1 MRNPNS
7 LSSRNILLQEDGC
20 AESRMSMRYARL
32 RQRDLHHTGV
42 NTTRRLLSDYDAI
55 CRHAPTRPLEGGKA
69 GLRYCGRARGRIP
82 FRVRRDSDL
91 LLAPSWMLPADGT
104 GNRAGRS
111 WPGRRGYRKPICATV
126 FATAAGSRARS
137 PSCGQCEKSLK
148 SSSICALAGR
158 SAITSF
164 ADGAAKATGFSEPR
178 MPHSRPSGGTAIA
191 VQSWSTVLAILNS
204 PDFAVCCR
212 RIRASTTA
220 KGPLSA
226 QMHRAAPLLRPRSG
240 GLSSHSNPDRGRD
253 RKAVT

>member
-7 LSSRNILLQEDGC
+7 LSSINILLQEDDC
-20 AESRMSMRYARL
+20 AEPRMPMRHPRL

-42 NTTRRLLSDYDAI
+42 NTTRRLLSGYDAI
-55 CRHAPTRPLEGGKA
+55 CRHTPTRPLEGGKA
-69 GLRYCGRARGRIP
+69 GLRSCGRTRGHIP

-91 LLAPSWMLPADGT
+91 LPAPSWTLPADGT

-111 WPGRRGYRKPICATV
+111 WPGRRGYRKPICAMV

-137 PSCGQCEKSLK
+137 PSCGQCEKSLR
-148 SSSICALAGR
+148 SSSICALAGL
-158 SAITSF
+158 SATTSF
-164 ADGAAKATGFSEPR
+164 ADGAAKATGFSGPR

-191 VQSWSTVLAILNS
+191 VRSWSTAPAILNS
-204 PDFAVCCR
+204 PGFGVCCR

-220 KGPLSA
+220 EDPLSA
-226 QMHRAAPLLRPRSG
+226 QIYQVAPLLRPRSN
-240 GLSSHSNPDRGRD
+240 GLSDHSNPDCGRD

>member
-1 MRNPNS
+1 
-7 LSSRNILLQEDGC
+7 
-20 AESRMSMRYARL
+20 MRYARL
-32 RQRDLHHTGV
+32 RQRDLDHTGV

-69 GLRYCGRARGRIP
+69 GLRYCGRTRGHIP

-91 LLAPSWMLPADGT
+91 LLAPSWTLPADGT

-111 WPGRRGYRKPICATV
+111 WPGRRGYRKPICATA

-137 PSCGQCEKSLK
+137 PSCGQCEKSLR
-148 SSSICALAGR
+148 SSSICALAGL
-158 SAITSF
+158 SATTSF
-164 ADGAAKATGFSEPR
+164 ADGAAKATGFSGPR

-191 VQSWSTVLAILNS
+191 VRSWSTAPAILNS
-204 PDFAVCCR
+204 PGFGVCCR

-226 QMHRAAPLLRPRSG
+226 QIYQVAPLLRPRSG
-240 GLSSHSNPDRGRD
+240 GLSSHSNPDCGRD